1 MEENIVEVVGTQY
14 TNAYQILNNVVL
26 DNGEGWN
33 TNGYN
38 YHNVKLSL
46 VPEPENKHDPNAIAV
61 YSEYTTPKRAKVK
74 RSGRIG
80 YLPRNSGVVIKERTV
95 VDAVIK
101 EGFKRMYIKIDIAD
115 FVEYDRNQKEYDEYI
130 DELEKE
136 LSFDDVSTNK
146 KITLTNVTKVN
157 KFAFILLAVFFG
169 FVGAQ
174 WFYAKQYKK
183 GFWYL
188 VFSWTAIPMI
198 LGFYQAFKALLQK
211 TDDTYLINV

>member
-1 MEENIVEVVGTQY
+1 MKENVVEVVGTQY
-14 TNAYQILNNVVL
+14 TNAYQILNNVVI

-33 TNGYN
+33 VNGYN
-38 YHNVKLSL
+38 YHNVKLAL
-46 VPEPENKHDPNAIAV
+46 IPEPENQYDRNAIAV
-61 YSEYTTPKRAKVK
+61 YSEYPTPERAKVK

-80 YLPRNSGVVIKERTV
+80 YLPRNSGANITERTV

-101 EGFKRMYIKIDIAD
+101 EGFKTMYIKIDISD
-115 FVEYDRNQKEYDEYI
+115 FVECDQNQKEYDDYI
-130 DELEKE
+130 NELEKE
-136 LSFDDVSTNK
+136 LPLDNTPSNK
-146 KITLTNVTKVN
+146 KTVIRNTTKVN
-157 KFAFILLAVFFG
+157 KFIFVFLAVFLG

-188 VFSWTAIPMI
+188 VFSWTLIPMF
-198 LGFYQAFKALLQK
+198 LGFYQALKALLQK